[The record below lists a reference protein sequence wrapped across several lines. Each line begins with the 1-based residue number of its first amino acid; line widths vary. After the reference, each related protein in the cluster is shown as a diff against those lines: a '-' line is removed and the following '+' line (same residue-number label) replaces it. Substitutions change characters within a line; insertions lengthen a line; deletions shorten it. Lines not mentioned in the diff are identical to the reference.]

1 MISEPKRHHVTVT
14 FHTRGCTCL
23 RAMSRIGAPVSGARS
38 YECSGPK
45 AIRTFAGD
53 TAPTMHL
60 MRFRTATTKGQ
71 KDENPAYRSRNADGR
86 WPRIYFSF

>member
-23 RAMSRIGAPVSGARS
+23 RAMSKIGAPVSGARS

-45 AIRTFAGD
+45 AIRTFAGGY
-53 TAPTMHL
+53 
-60 MRFRTATTKGQ
+60 RTDHAF
-71 KDENPAYRSRNADGR
+71 DAIPDRNNEGTEG
-86 WPRIYFSF
+86 